1 MANMEDVID
10 VYERPYCKT
19 IPVVCLDEKPYQLLG
34 DVRDPLPMRP
44 GQNRKEDTEYERN
57 GTCSIFA
64 VVEPLTGL
72 QHISVRERRTALDWA
87 EEIQYLCDVMY
98 PDAQNIVVVMDNLNT
113 HAIGSLYKRF
123 KPQEARRLA
132 RRLEIHYTPKHG
144 SWLDMAE
151 IELNIL
157 TRQCLD
163 RRIDSI
169 GKLKKEIA
177 AWEKERNSRLTP
189 IHWHFTIGK
198 ARTKLVSLYPD
209 LPE

>member
-1 MANMEDVID
+1 MKAYWCIPPKQDADFVAHMEDVID
-10 VYERPYCKT
+10 VYERPYCQEL
-19 IPVVCLDEKPYQLLG
+19 PVVCLDEKPYQLLG
-34 DVRDPLPMRP
+34 DVHRPQPMRP
-44 GQNRKEDTEYERN
+44 GQDLREDTEYERN

-64 VVEPLTGL
+64 VVEPLTGR

-98 PDAQNIVVVMDNLNT
+98 PDAQKIIVVMDNLNT
-113 HAIGSLYKRF
+113 HAKSSLYKRF
-123 KPQEARRLA
+123 KPQEAHRLA

-157 TRQCLD
+157 TRQCLA

-169 GKLKKEIA
+169 G
-177 AWEKERNSRLTP
+177 
-189 IHWHFTIGK
+189 
-198 ARTKLVSLYPD
+198 
-209 LPE
+209 

>member
-1 MANMEDVID
+1 MENVLD
-10 VYERPYCKT
+10 VYERPYCQER
-19 IPVVCLDEKPYQLLG
+19 PVVCLDEKPYQLLG
-34 DVRDPLPMRP
+34 EVRNPLPVRP
-44 GQNRKEDTEYERN
+44 GQNLKEDAEYKRN

-64 VVEPLTGL
+64 VVEPLTGR
-72 QHISVRERRTALDWA
+72 QHISVRERRTAIDWA
-87 EEIQYLCDVMY
+87 DEIQYICNVMY
-98 PDAQNIVVVMDNLNT
+98 PDAQRIVVVMDNLNT

-144 SWLDMAE
+144 SWLNMAE

-157 TRQCLD
+157 SRQCLD
-163 RRIDSI
+163 RRIAFLD
-169 GKLKKEIA
+169 KLQKETA
-177 AWEKERNSRLTP
+177 VWEKKRNSNPTP
-189 IHWHFTIGK
+189 IHWHFTIDK